1 MLFVWGVAPCAM
13 VRGDSP
19 RTVGQPGTP
28 SGTAP
33 SPGQP
38 DPVAVAQARSLFE
51 QGLAAADRRDWA
63 TAVDLFT
70 RSLAVRSSPS
80 VAFNL
85 GLALVQLGRRAEAR
99 VHLVHARDRTSDP
112 SVRERARTEI
122 GALERTLGRVEVRL
136 ASPLGTAELR
146 LDGHAMV
153 PPPAGSLFVDAGG
166 HVLAVVR
173 DGREV
178 DWAAVE
184 VQPGRTVVVSL
195 DPTRAAPPPRDDTA
209 VSTGIQRDL
218 AGDGDGDD
226 DVYVVRRRGRREPRR
241 SRSVLEQWWFWTAV
255 GVVVAGATTATLVAV
270 SSSSEDPY
278 RGNLGTF
285 EIP

>member
-1 MLFVWGVAPCAM
+1 M

-195 DPTRAAPPPRDDTA
+195 DPTRAAPPPRDDT

-255 GVVVAGATTATLVAV
+255 GAVIVGGGVAGYVLLGPPSEGPRDGSLGNVTL
-270 SSSSEDPY
+270 
-278 RGNLGTF
+278 R
-285 EIP
+285 